1 MEFRHGP
8 QGALMSPPTLAHLV
22 DTAILDVSADFHGNS
37 LRSRIQEEFG
47 LSAET
52 GNRHK
57 DTDRAVSS
65 FQQRIESFIVR
76 KADVLFQTRPASH
89 RHQAHAGKDEEDYY
103 AVLPPLEQFMG
114 VPMLPAKDR
123 FYKMVEPGDTV
134 VGKIVSMKDFGFFVK
149 LLCLTGGAARD
160 VQDMDI
166 TALCLSSDLPSHGA
180 HQRPIDYYHTNDLIQ
195 AVVKTVSVLD
205 DRIVISL
212 LHNHSPQPLPQ
223 GYLGIITSD
232 DLPVHF
238 RRSQDLQTSQT
249 SYDDLLQ
256 RIWGFS
262 NPSNVSYLGGVL
274 NIADKH
280 PPSLMRG
287 LHRCPFPQTD
297 FAESLRQQQSS
308 KWALACVGTG
318 VQHFKS
324 GRHVEAMQCLEKA
337 LTFDPANVEALVVR
351 GALYANKNSL
361 LRAMEDFAQALKLN
375 PGHNNARK
383 YMCETLL
390 ARGKQLQEEG
400 EDEDAMMS
408 YQRALVIN
416 PDLQEAKDALEQVR
430 TKLENMKTASQVD
443 MTSGGE
449 ELPAELSFAQR
460 SKEKLQKLLDV
471 EGSSKDKSGK
481 KKKRKR
487 KRSSSSS
494 DEDKANRSKQKKR
507 QQSSP
512 RRKSDIGSDPDG
524 RRRNSSSSTHRYGRT
539 GTGHGRSAEGGTGT
553 GHGRS
558 AEGGT
563 GTGHGRSAEGGT
575 GTGHGRSAEGGT
587 GHGRSAE
594 GGTGTGHGRSAEGGT
609 GTGHGRSA
617 EGGTGT
623 GHGRS
628 AEGGTGHG
636 RSTEGGTGTGH
647 GRSAEGGTGTG
658 HGRSAEGGTGHGRS
672 AEGGTGHGRSAEG
685 GTGTG
690 HGRSAEGGTGL
701 RHSTLEGQRRH
712 SAEDMYHR
720 YAGELKTGQERQ
732 GMSVGGSDM
741 GGQSSLDQQH
751 RYTGQNRRV
760 HVEELTRQSAR
771 DSDVDNLTE
780 LRKEQTRTLGPESG
794 SSRRDQGYVEGHSR
808 HTNRHTEIQIRLKEK
823 QSRQTS
829 YDHVESHNRH
839 TEGHYK
845 PVEGK
850 ERHAKAHNTYF
861 EGQHRHTEGQSSHT
875 EGDLSYSKAESAHNK
890 RQDRYYTERSERS
903 RDRHTEVQG
912 RDALGRDVEGKEFV
926 KGQSEHAGHSQHVSR
941 QDRHMTEHYRYKE
954 GDRPGDYQQQTP
966 DSKTAR
972 YRDRRVSEHGGHR
985 SASPVTHKHKAGKHH
1000 NNR

>member
-1 MEFRHGP
+1 MEFRHDP
-8 QGALMSPPTLAHLV
+8 QGAPMSPPTLAHLV
-22 DTAILDVSADFHGNS
+22 DTTIMDVSADFHGNS

-52 GNRHK
+52 GDRHK

-76 KADVLFQTRPASH
+76 KADVLFQTRSASHVH
-89 RHQAHAGKDEEDYY
+89 RHQAQAGKDEEDYY

-114 VPMLPAKDR
+114 VPILPAKDR

-212 LHNHSPQPLPQ
+212 IHNHSPQPLPQ

-256 RIWGFS
+256 RVWGFS

-274 NIADKH
+274 DIADKH

-416 PDLQEAKDALEQVR
+416 PDLQEAKEALEQVR
-430 TKLENMKTASQVD
+430 TKLENLKTASQVD

-481 KKKRKR
+481 KRKGIENGPAPVQM
-487 KRSSSSS
+487 KTK
-494 DEDKANRSKQKKR
+494 ETEANR
-507 QQSSP
+507 
-512 RRKSDIGSDPDG
+512 RKGNNPHQEGSQTSVQTQMAAEGIVLVAHTGMAVQGQDMDVVLREG
-524 RRRNSSSSTHRYGRT
+524 QGQDMDVVLRT
-539 GTGHGRSAEGGTGT
+539 GTGHG
-553 GHGRS
+553 H
-558 AEGGT
+558 
-563 GTGHGRSAEGGT
+563 
-575 GTGHGRSAEGGT
+575 SAEGGT

-594 GGTGTGHGRSAEGGT
+594 GGTGTGHG
-609 GTGHGRSA
+609 H
-617 EGGTGT
+617 
-623 GHGRS
+623 S

-636 RSTEGGTGTGH
+636 C
-647 GRSAEGGTGTG
+647 
-658 HGRSAEGGTGHGRS
+658 S

-690 HGRSAEGGTGL
+690 L
-701 RHSTLEGQRRH
+701 RHSTWEGQRRH

-720 YAGELKTGQERQ
+720 YVGELKTGQERQ
-732 GMSVGGSDM
+732 GMSVGVSDM
-741 GGQSSLDQQH
+741 GGQSGSDQQD

-771 DSDVDNLTE
+771 DSDNLTE
-780 LRKEQTRTLGPESG
+780 LRKKTTRNLGPESG
-794 SSRRDQGYVEGHSR
+794 SSRHQGYVEVHSR
-808 HTNRHTEIQIRLKEK
+808 HTDRHTEIQIRQKEK

-829 YDHVESHNRH
+829 YDVESQNRH

-875 EGDLSYSKAESAHNK
+875 EGERSYSEAQSAHVE
-890 RQDRYYTERSERS
+890 RQDRYYMDRSERS

-912 RDALGRDVEGKEFV
+912 RDVQGRDVQGRDVHV

-941 QDRHMTEHYRYKE
+941 QDRHRTEHYRYKE
-954 GDRPGDYQQQTP
+954 GDRPGDYQQQTA

-972 YRDRRVSEHGGHR
+972 NRDRRVSEHGGHR
-985 SASPVTHKHKAGKHH
+985 SASPVTHKHRAGKHH

>member
-1 MEFRHGP
+1 MEFRHDP
-8 QGALMSPPTLAHLV
+8 QGAPMSPPTLAHLV
-22 DTAILDVSADFHGNS
+22 DTTIMDVSADFHGNS

-52 GNRHK
+52 GDRHK

-76 KADVLFQTRPASH
+76 KADVLFQTRSASHVH
-89 RHQAHAGKDEEDYY
+89 RHQAQAGKDEEDYY

-114 VPMLPAKDR
+114 VPILPAKDR

-212 LHNHSPQPLPQ
+212 IHNHSPQPLPQ

-256 RIWGFS
+256 RVWGFS

-274 NIADKH
+274 DIADKH

-416 PDLQEAKDALEQVR
+416 PDLQEAKEALEQVR
-430 TKLENMKTASQVD
+430 TKLENLKTASQVD

-481 KKKRKR
+481 KRKGIENGPAPVQM
-487 KRSSSSS
+487 KTK
-494 DEDKANRSKQKKR
+494 ETEANR
-507 QQSSP
+507 
-512 RRKSDIGSDPDG
+512 RKGNNPHQEGSQT
-524 RRRNSSSSTHRYGRT
+524 SVQTQMA
-539 GTGHGRSAEGGTGT
+539 AEGIVLVAHTGMAVQ
-553 GHGRS
+553 GRDMDVVLR
-558 AEGGT
+558 EGQDMDVVL
-563 GTGHGRSAEGGT
+563 REGQGQDMDVVL
-575 GTGHGRSAEGGT
+575 REGQGQDMDVVL
-587 GHGRSAE
+587 RE
-594 GGTGTGHGRSAEGGT
+594 GQGQDS
-609 GTGHGRSA
+609 
-617 EGGTGT
+617 
-623 GHGRS
+623 
-628 AEGGTGHG
+628 
-636 RSTEGGTGTGH
+636 
-647 GRSAEGGTGTG
+647 
-658 HGRSAEGGTGHGRS
+658 
-672 AEGGTGHGRSAEG
+672 
-685 GTGTG
+685 
-690 HGRSAEGGTGL
+690 GRSAEGGTGL
-701 RHSTLEGQRRH
+701 RHSTWEGQRRH

-720 YAGELKTGQERQ
+720 YVGELKTGQERQ
-732 GMSVGGSDM
+732 GMSVGVSDM
-741 GGQSSLDQQH
+741 GGQSGSDQQD

-771 DSDVDNLTE
+771 DSDNLTE
-780 LRKEQTRTLGPESG
+780 LRKKTTRNLGPESG
-794 SSRRDQGYVEGHSR
+794 SSRHQGYVEVHSR
-808 HTNRHTEIQIRLKEK
+808 HTDRHTEIQIRQKEK

-829 YDHVESHNRH
+829 YDVESQNRH

-875 EGDLSYSKAESAHNK
+875 EGERSYSEAQSAHVE
-890 RQDRYYTERSERS
+890 RQDRYYMDRSERS

-912 RDALGRDVEGKEFV
+912 RDVQGRDVQGRDVHV

-941 QDRHMTEHYRYKE
+941 QDRHRTEHYRYKE
-954 GDRPGDYQQQTP
+954 GDRPGDYQQQTA

-972 YRDRRVSEHGGHR
+972 NRDRRVSEHGGHR
-985 SASPVTHKHKAGKHH
+985 SASPVTHKHRAGKHH

>member
-1 MEFRHGP
+1 MEFRHDP
-8 QGALMSPPTLAHLV
+8 QGAPMSPPTLAHLV
-22 DTAILDVSADFHGNS
+22 DTTIMDVSADFHGNS

-52 GNRHK
+52 GDRHK

-76 KADVLFQTRPASH
+76 KADVLFQTRSASHVH
-89 RHQAHAGKDEEDYY
+89 RHQAQAGKDEEDYY

-114 VPMLPAKDR
+114 VPILPAKDR

-212 LHNHSPQPLPQ
+212 IHNHSPQPLPQ

-256 RIWGFS
+256 RVWGFS

-274 NIADKH
+274 DIADKH

-416 PDLQEAKDALEQVR
+416 PDLQEAKEALEQVR
-430 TKLENMKTASQVD
+430 TKLENLKTASQVD

-481 KKKRKR
+481 KRKGIENGPAPVQM
-487 KRSSSSS
+487 KTK
-494 DEDKANRSKQKKR
+494 ETEANR
-507 QQSSP
+507 
-512 RRKSDIGSDPDG
+512 RKGNNPHQEGSQTSVQTQMAAEGIVLVAHTGMAVQGRDMDVVLREGQDMDVVLREGQDMDIVLREGQGQDMDEVLREG
-524 RRRNSSSSTHRYGRT
+524 QDMDVVLREGQGQDMDVVLRT
-539 GTGHGRSAEGGTGT
+539 GTGHG
-553 GHGRS
+553 H
-558 AEGGT
+558 
-563 GTGHGRSAEGGT
+563 
-575 GTGHGRSAEGGT
+575 SAEGGT

-594 GGTGTGHGRSAEGGT
+594 GGTGTGHG
-609 GTGHGRSA
+609 H
-617 EGGTGT
+617 
-623 GHGRS
+623 S

-636 RSTEGGTGTGH
+636 C
-647 GRSAEGGTGTG
+647 
-658 HGRSAEGGTGHGRS
+658 S

-690 HGRSAEGGTGL
+690 L
-701 RHSTLEGQRRH
+701 RHSTWEGQRRH

-720 YAGELKTGQERQ
+720 YVGELKTGQERQ
-732 GMSVGGSDM
+732 GMSVGVSDM
-741 GGQSSLDQQH
+741 GGQSGSDQQD

-771 DSDVDNLTE
+771 DSDNLTE
-780 LRKEQTRTLGPESG
+780 LRKKTTRNLGPESG
-794 SSRRDQGYVEGHSR
+794 SSRHQGYVEVHSR
-808 HTNRHTEIQIRLKEK
+808 HTDRHTEIQIRQKEK

-829 YDHVESHNRH
+829 YDVESQNRH

-875 EGDLSYSKAESAHNK
+875 EGERSYSEAQSAHVE
-890 RQDRYYTERSERS
+890 RQDRYYMDRSERS

-912 RDALGRDVEGKEFV
+912 RDVQGRDVQGRDVHV

-941 QDRHMTEHYRYKE
+941 QDRHRTEHYRYKE
-954 GDRPGDYQQQTP
+954 GDRPGDYQQQTA

-972 YRDRRVSEHGGHR
+972 NRDRRVSEHGGHR
-985 SASPVTHKHKAGKHH
+985 SASPVTHKHRAGKHH